1 MPDGTQ
7 VAFTVKIRT
16 VFRVVTTT
24 TGLDS
29 DRDPPARPDTHPLRL
44 LSMQSHRP
52 VTGLALNV
60 EQTIIDGRIQKSAGL
75 TKAGSVASKT
85 A

>member
-1 MPDGTQ
+1 
-7 VAFTVKIRT
+7 
-16 VFRVVTTT
+16 
-24 TGLDS
+24 
-29 DRDPPARPDTHPLRL
+29 
-44 LSMQSHRP
+44 MQSHRP